1 MYKINRGD
9 ILNYM
14 LDKINL
20 LDNREVIISSAD
32 KILEMLMEDKNL
44 NDSEK
49 LMAIELA
56 VAKLNYELYNISGD

>member
-1 MYKINRGD
+1 
-9 ILNYM
+9 M

-20 LDNREVIISSAD
+20 LENKESIIEAAD
-32 KILEMLMEDKNL
+32 KIVEMLSKNKEL
-44 NDSEK
+44 NDSER

>member
-1 MYKINRGD
+1 M
-9 ILNYM
+9 NYM

-20 LDNREVIISSAD
+20 LDNKDEIIKSTD
-32 KILEMLMEDKNL
+32 EIVDLLKNNEKL

-56 VAKLNYELYNISGD
+56 VCKLNYELYNISGDQEENQFRR

>member
-1 MYKINRGD
+1 M
-9 ILNYM
+9 NYM

-20 LDNREVIISSAD
+20 LENKDSIINSAE
-32 KILEMLMEDKNL
+32 KIVEMLKNDKNL

-56 VAKLNYELYNISGD
+56 VAKLNFDLYNISGD

>member
-1 MYKINRGD
+1 M
-9 ILNYM
+9 NYM

-20 LDNREVIISSAD
+20 LDNKDEIIKSTD
-32 KILEMLMEDKNL
+32 EIVDLLKNNEKL

-56 VAKLNYELYNISGD
+56 VCKLNYELYNISGDQEEN

>member
-1 MYKINRGD
+1 M
-9 ILNYM
+9 NYM

-20 LDNREVIISSAD
+20 LDNKDEIIKSTD
-32 KILEMLMEDKNL
+32 EIVDLLKNNEKL

-56 VAKLNYELYNISGD
+56 VCKLNYALYNISGDQAD

>member
-1 MYKINRGD
+1 
-9 ILNYM
+9 M

-20 LDNREVIISSAD
+20 LDNKDEIIKSTD
-32 KILEMLMEDKNL
+32 EIVDLLKNNEKL

-56 VAKLNYELYNISGD
+56 VCKLNYELYNISGDQADQFRW

>member
-1 MYKINRGD
+1 MFKWGD
-9 ILNYM
+9 IVNYM

-20 LDNREVIISSAD
+20 LENKESIIEAAD
-32 KILEMLMEDKNL
+32 KIVEMLSKNKEL
-44 NDSEK
+44 KDSER

>member
-1 MYKINRGD
+1 M
-9 ILNYM
+9 NYM

-20 LDNREVIISSAD
+20 LDNKDEIIKSTD
-32 KILEMLMEDKNL
+32 EIVDLLKNNEKL

-56 VAKLNYELYNISGD
+56 VCKLNYELYNISGDQEENQFRW

>member
-1 MYKINRGD
+1 M
-9 ILNYM
+9 NYM

-20 LDNREVIISSAD
+20 LENKESIIEAAD
-32 KILEMLMEDKNL
+32 KIVEMLSKNKEL
-44 NDSEK
+44 NDSER

>member
-1 MYKINRGD
+1 M
-9 ILNYM
+9 NYM

-20 LDNREVIISSAD
+20 LDNKDEIIGMAE
-32 KILEMLMEDKNL
+32 KIVGMLKEDKKL

-56 VAKLNYELYNISGD
+56 VCKINYELYNISGD

>member
-1 MYKINRGD
+1 M
-9 ILNYM
+9 NYM

-20 LDNREVIISSAD
+20 LDNKDEIIKSTD
-32 KILEMLMEDKNL
+32 EIVDLLKNNEKL

-56 VAKLNYELYNISGD
+56 VCKLNYELYNISGDQADQFRW